1 MAMSE
6 APGITT
12 TECAAYR
19 TPLPPLPPLPL
30 RELGG
35 YHEYEVVAQGNV
47 AYAHHSPQF
56 GGVNAPSPGGTAHAG
71 DDISPGRTAVVGDN
85 ASGVYEDTE
94 GAYEL
99 LPGEAQS

>member
-1 MAMSE
+1 M
-6 APGITT
+6 
-12 TECAAYR
+12 
-19 TPLPPLPPLPL
+19 
-30 RELGG
+30 
-35 YHEYEVVAQGNV
+35 

-71 DDISPGRTAVVGDN
+71 DN

-94 GAYEL
+94 GAYEV